1 MKKEINIPFFSTEN
15 DKLTYLDR
23 YIICDLPKEESIKKM
38 MLKQYGAI
46 IEKDINTN
54 IDKTIEVLVLE
65 PHPDD
70 FALSAMGYIQENMK
84 VTVLN
89 IFSKMKIDSFTWSK
103 LIDLHDKEYEN
114 LRLLESKVAIQ
125 DILDYG
131 FVSLK
136 EESTR
141 ITKKTIQEIQKSIIR
156 DVKKI
161 LEEKKIDIIMIPMGI
176 GEHPDHLCI
185 YEAIIN
191 EYVNLNINS
200 VIILYPEYPYARCK
214 KSYIDRLEKIYR
226 VFDLKE
232 YIVNIESKL
241 QDIVNVISV
250 YKSQFDDINKEQ
262 MLAIVRED
270 GRAISTEYNKK
281 DISLVYYK
289 IDGRK
294 TEWK

>member
-1 MKKEINIPFFSTEN
+1 MKKEINLPFFSAEN

-23 YIICDLPKEESIKKM
+23 YTICDLPKEENIKKM
-38 MLKQYGAI
+38 FLKQYGAI

-54 IDKTIEVLVLE
+54 VDKTIEVLVLE

-70 FALSAMGYIQENMK
+70 FALSAMGYIQENMN

-89 IFSKMKIDSFTWSK
+89 IFSKMKIDSFTWSEH
-103 LIDLHDKEYEN
+103 IDINEKEYES
-114 LRLLESKVAIQ
+114 LRLLESKIAIQ
-125 DILDYG
+125 DILNYD
-131 FVSLK
+131 FISLK

-141 ITKKTIQEIQKSIIR
+141 ITKRTIQEIKKSIIEA
-156 DVKKI
+156 VKKI
-161 LEEKKIDIIMIPMGI
+161 LEEKKFDIIMIPMGI
-176 GEHPDHLCI
+176 GKHLDHLCI

-191 EYVNLNINS
+191 EYVNLNIDS
-200 VIILYPEYPYARCK
+200 TMILYPEYPYARCK
-214 KSYIDRLEKIYR
+214 KSYIDRLKEIYE

-232 YIVNIESKL
+232 NIVNIETKL
-241 QDIVNVISV
+241 QDIVNVISI

-270 GRAISTEYNKK
+270 GRAISTEYNKENV
-281 DISLVYYK
+281 SLVYYK

-294 TEWK
+294 VK

>member
-1 MKKEINIPFFSTEN
+1 MKKEVNIPFFSIKN
-15 DKLTYLDR
+15 DKLTYLDK
-23 YIICDLPKEESIKKM
+23 YTICALPQEESVRKM
-38 MLKQYGAI
+38 FLKQYGAI
-46 IEKDINTN
+46 IERNINPDV
-54 IDKTIEVLVLE
+54 DKTIEVLVLE

-70 FALSAMGYIQENMK
+70 FALSAMGFIQENMK

-89 IFSKMKIDSFTWSK
+89 IFSKMKIDSFTWNK
-103 LIDLHDKEYEN
+103 HIDINEKEYEN
-114 LRLLESKVAIQ
+114 LRLFESKVAIQ
-125 DILDYG
+125 DILNYD
-131 FVSLK
+131 FISLK

-141 ITKKTIQEIQKSIIR
+141 ITKKTIQEIQRNII
-156 DVKKI
+156 KTFKTI
-161 LEEKKIDIIMIPMGI
+161 LEEKNFDIIMIPMGI
-176 GEHPDHLCI
+176 GEHPDHVCV
-185 YEAIIN
+185 YETIVN
-191 EYVNLNINS
+191 EYANLHIDS
-200 VIILYPEYPYARCK
+200 TMILYPEYPYARCK

-294 TEWK
+294 IE

>member
-23 YIICDLPKEESIKKM
+23 YTICDLPKEESIRKM
-38 MLKQYGAI
+38 LLKQYGAI

-70 FALSAMGYIQENMK
+70 FALSAMGYIQENMN

-89 IFSKMKIDSFTWSK
+89 IFSKMKIDSFTWSEH
-103 LIDLHDKEYEN
+103 ININEKEYED

-125 DILDYG
+125 DILDYD
-131 FVSLK
+131 FISLK

-141 ITKKTIQEIQKSIIR
+141 ITKKTIQEIQRSIIGA
-156 DVKKI
+156 VKKI
-161 LEEKKIDIIMIPMGI
+161 LEEKNFDIIMIPMGI
-176 GEHPDHLCI
+176 GEHLDHLCI

-191 EYVNLNINS
+191 EYANLNIDS
-200 VIILYPEYPYARCK
+200 TMILYPEYPYARCK
-214 KSYIDRLEKIYR
+214 KSYIDRLKEIYE

-232 YIVNIESKL
+232 NIVNIESKL

-270 GRAISTEYNKK
+270 GRAISTEYNKEN
-281 DISLVYYK
+281 ISLVYYK

-294 TEWK
+294 VK

>member
-1 MKKEINIPFFSTEN
+1 MKKEINLPFFSAEN

-23 YIICDLPKEESIKKM
+23 YTICDLPKEENIKKM
-38 MLKQYGAI
+38 FLKQYGAI

-54 IDKTIEVLVLE
+54 VDKTIEVLVLE

-70 FALSAMGYIQENMK
+70 FALSAMGYIQENMN

-89 IFSKMKIDSFTWSK
+89 IFSKMKIDSFTWSEH
-103 LIDLHDKEYEN
+103 IDINEKEYES
-114 LRLLESKVAIQ
+114 LRLLESKIAIQ
-125 DILDYG
+125 DILNYD
-131 FVSLK
+131 FISLK

-141 ITKKTIQEIQKSIIR
+141 ITKRTIQEIKKSIIEA
-156 DVKKI
+156 VKKI
-161 LEEKKIDIIMIPMGI
+161 LEEKKFDIIMIPMGV
-176 GEHPDHLCI
+176 GKHLDHLCI

-191 EYVNLNINS
+191 EYVNLNIDS
-200 VIILYPEYPYARCK
+200 TIILYPEYPYARCK
-214 KSYIDRLEKIYR
+214 KSYIDRLKEIYE

-232 YIVNIESKL
+232 NIVNIETKL
-241 QDIVNVISV
+241 QDIVNVISI

-270 GRAISTEYNKK
+270 GRAISTEYNKENV
-281 DISLVYYK
+281 SLVYYK

-294 TEWK
+294 VK

>member
-23 YIICDLPKEESIKKM
+23 YTICDLPKEKSIRKM
-38 MLKQYGAI
+38 LLKQYGAI

-70 FALSAMGYIQENMK
+70 FALSAMGYIQENMN

-89 IFSKMKIDSFTWSK
+89 IFSKMKIDSFTWSEH
-103 LIDLHDKEYEN
+103 ININEKEYED

-125 DILDYG
+125 DILDYD
-131 FVSLK
+131 FISLK

-141 ITKKTIQEIQKSIIR
+141 ITKKTIQEIQRSIIGA
-156 DVKKI
+156 VKKI
-161 LEEKKIDIIMIPMGI
+161 LEEKKFDIIMIPMGI
-176 GEHPDHLCI
+176 GEHLDHLCI

-191 EYVNLNINS
+191 EYANLNIDS
-200 VIILYPEYPYARCK
+200 TMILYPEYPYARCK
-214 KSYIDRLEKIYR
+214 KSYIDRLKEIYE

-232 YIVNIESKL
+232 NIVNIESKL

-270 GRAISTEYNKK
+270 GRAISTEYNKEN
-281 DISLVYYK
+281 ISLVYYK

-294 TEWK
+294 VK

>member
-1 MKKEINIPFFSTEN
+1 MKKEINLPFFSAEN

-23 YIICDLPKEESIKKM
+23 YTICDLPKEENIKKM
-38 MLKQYGAI
+38 FLKQYGAI

-54 IDKTIEVLVLE
+54 VDKTIEVLVLE

-70 FALSAMGYIQENMK
+70 FALSAMGYIQENMN

-89 IFSKMKIDSFTWSK
+89 IFSKMKIDSFTWSEH
-103 LIDLHDKEYEN
+103 IDINEKEYES
-114 LRLLESKVAIQ
+114 LRLLESKIAIQ
-125 DILDYG
+125 DILNYD
-131 FVSLK
+131 FISLK

-141 ITKKTIQEIQKSIIR
+141 ITKRTIQEIKKSIIEA
-156 DVKKI
+156 VKKI

-176 GEHPDHLCI
+176 GKHLDHLCI

-191 EYVNLNINS
+191 EYVNLNIDS
-200 VIILYPEYPYARCK
+200 TMILYPEYPYARCK
-214 KSYIDRLEKIYR
+214 KSYIDRLKEIYE

-232 YIVNIESKL
+232 NIVNIETKL
-241 QDIVNVISV
+241 QDIVNVISI

-270 GRAISTEYNKK
+270 GRAISTEYNKENV
-281 DISLVYYK
+281 SLVYYK

-294 TEWK
+294 VK

>member
-23 YIICDLPKEESIKKM
+23 YTICDLPKEESIRKM
-38 MLKQYGAI
+38 LLKQYGAI

-70 FALSAMGYIQENMK
+70 FALSAMGYIQENMN

-89 IFSKMKIDSFTWSK
+89 IFSKMKIDSFTWSEH
-103 LIDLHDKEYEN
+103 ININEKEYED

-125 DILDYG
+125 DILDYD
-131 FVSLK
+131 FISLK

-141 ITKKTIQEIQKSIIR
+141 ITKKTIQEIQRSIIGA
-156 DVKKI
+156 VKKI
-161 LEEKKIDIIMIPMGI
+161 LEEKNFDIIMIPMGI
-176 GEHPDHLCI
+176 GKHLDHLCI

-191 EYVNLNINS
+191 EYANLNIDS
-200 VIILYPEYPYARCK
+200 TMILYPEYPYARCK
-214 KSYIDRLEKIYR
+214 KSYIDRLKEIYE

-232 YIVNIESKL
+232 NIVNIESKL

-250 YKSQFDDINKEQ
+250 YKSQFDDINREQ

-270 GRAISTEYNKK
+270 GRAISTEYNKEN
-281 DISLVYYK
+281 ISLVYYK

-294 TEWK
+294 VK